1 MAESGEDRLSPEL
14 ISRLAETEQSSIIE
28 ADGCRIFVE
37 LLGKPGKLVICGGG
51 HVAQQ
56 AVILAKH
63 TGFHVTVLEDRP
75 FFADQARAAGADQV
89 ICDDFCFSPGKKFPE
104 AVILIFWLLQEAI
117 GMMESA
123 LLQF

>member
-1 MAESGEDRLSPEL
+1 M
-14 ISRLAETEQSSIIE
+14 
-28 ADGCRIFVE
+28 E

-75 FFADQARAAGADQV
+75 FFADQ
-89 ICDDFCFSPGKKFPE
+89 PGRQGQ
-104 AVILIFWLLQEAI
+104 IR
-117 GMMESA
+117 
-123 LLQF
+123 